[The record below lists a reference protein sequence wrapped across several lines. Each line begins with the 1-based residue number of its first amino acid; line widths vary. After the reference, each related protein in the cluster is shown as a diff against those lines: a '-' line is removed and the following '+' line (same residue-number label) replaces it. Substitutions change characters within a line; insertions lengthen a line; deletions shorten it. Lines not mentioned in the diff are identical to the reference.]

1 MGTEYGGG
9 RTADTIVS
17 WLEKK
22 TGPPALA
29 LASVEEATAF
39 VAGKDVA
46 VIGVFA
52 DQTTDAAKAYLAA
65 AASIDDI
72 PFAITSIAEVAA
84 EHKIE
89 GEAVLLLKT
98 FDDGR
103 AVLAE
108 DITEEAVA
116 AFIAGESLPLVVDF
130 NQETAQKIFS
140 GDIKS
145 HLLAFLSVKA
155 DSHADDVGMLQS
167 IAKENKARCCL
178 SPSTPTRTTIR
189 GSSNSL
195 ASSSPSC
202 PHSGPSSWA
211 RTWPSSNLRTASS
224 WKPRSAL
231 RPLHQRMSCKLH
243 LHWSSSN
250 GTL

>member
-1 MGTEYGGG
+1 MGDGRAVLAEDITEAAVAAFIAGESLPLVVDFNQE
-9 RTADTIVS
+9 TAQKIFS
-17 WLEKK
+17 
-22 TGPPALA
+22 G
-29 LASVEEATAF
+29 
-39 VAGKDVA
+39 DVA

-65 AASIDDI
+65 ASTIDDI
-72 PFAITSIAEVAA
+72 PFAITSSAEVAA

-108 DITEEAVA
+108 DITEAAVA

-155 DSHADDVGMLQS
+155 DSHADDVAMLQGN
-167 IAKENKARCCL
+167 AKENKGKML
-178 SPSTPTRTTIR
+178 FVTINTDEDDHKR
-189 GSSNSL
+189 
-195 ASSSPSC
+195 
-202 PHSGPSSWA
+202 
-211 RTWPSSNLRTASS
+211 
-224 WKPRSAL
+224 
-231 RPLHQRMSCKLH
+231 
-243 LHWSSSN
+243 
-250 GTL
+250 

>member
-1 MGTEYGGG
+1 M
-9 RTADTIVS
+9 TADTIVS

-39 VAGKDVA
+39 VSGKDVA

-65 AASIDDI
+65 ASA
-72 PFAITSIAEVAA
+72 
-84 EHKIE
+84 
-89 GEAVLLLKT
+89 

-108 DITEEAVA
+108 DITEAAVA
-116 AFIAGESLPLVVDF
+116 AFITGESLPLVVDF

-145 HLLAFLSVKA
+145 HFLAFLSVKA
-155 DSHADDVGMLQS
+155 DSH
-167 IAKENKARCCL
+167 
-178 SPSTPTRTTIR
+178 
-189 GSSNSL
+189 
-195 ASSSPSC
+195 
-202 PHSGPSSWA
+202 
-211 RTWPSSNLRTASS
+211 
-224 WKPRSAL
+224 
-231 RPLHQRMSCKLH
+231 
-243 LHWSSSN
+243 
-250 GTL
+250 